1 MRNQIVVSDILWIL
15 VLQPSTANEKKEGTV
30 FIVTC
35 KIWNIFKHTSACK
48 GPSKQFVK
56 IHIGQFA
63 SDKQAKGSAG
73 RASARQPAARQ

>member
-1 MRNQIVVSDILWIL
+1 MRIQIVVSDILWIL
-15 VLQPSTANEKKEGTV
+15 VLQPSTANEKKEREGTV
-30 FIVTC
+30 FFVTC

-63 SDKQAKGSAG
+63 SDKQAKGS
-73 RASARQPAARQ
+73 